1 MNFGEQFY
9 EEESGENH
17 DFEIDNENE
26 NFLIAYS

>member
-17 DFEIDNENE
+17 DFEIDNENV
-26 NFLIAYS
+26 LKTYS